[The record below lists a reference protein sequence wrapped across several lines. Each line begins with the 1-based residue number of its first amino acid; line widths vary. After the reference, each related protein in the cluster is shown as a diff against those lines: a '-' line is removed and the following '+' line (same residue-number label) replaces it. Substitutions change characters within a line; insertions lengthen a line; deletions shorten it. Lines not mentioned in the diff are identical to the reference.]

1 MWKAKCNVFLSV
13 SRYKERLSV
22 RVITYIEQLQ
32 KVKKKKYTW
41 IYFDSL
47 DSQEKVQIWN
57 RQILPWIWLIV
68 VSINDLY

>member
-32 KVKKKKYTW
+32 KVKKKKN
-41 IYFDSL
+41 IHGSISIVF
-47 DSQEKVQIWN
+47 
-57 RQILPWIWLIV
+57 RQ
-68 VSINDLY
+68 SGKGTNMESTNSTMDLAYSCEY